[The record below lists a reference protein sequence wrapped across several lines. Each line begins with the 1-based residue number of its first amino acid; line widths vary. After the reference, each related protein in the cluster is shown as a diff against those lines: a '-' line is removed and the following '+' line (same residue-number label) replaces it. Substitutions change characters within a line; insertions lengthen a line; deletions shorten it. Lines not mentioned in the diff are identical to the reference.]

1 MVVHVI
7 SVKTRGCEDEDVLS
21 RLCCVGVI
29 EVVSGD
35 ECLVIWP
42 TGGNILPAGQ
52 ILRLN
57 I

>member
-1 MVVHVI
+1 MGN
-7 SVKTRGCEDEDVLS
+7 KDVLS

-29 EVVSGD
+29 EVVSCD

-42 TGGNILPAGQ
+42 TGGNIPPAGQ
-52 ILRLN
+52 ILRLY